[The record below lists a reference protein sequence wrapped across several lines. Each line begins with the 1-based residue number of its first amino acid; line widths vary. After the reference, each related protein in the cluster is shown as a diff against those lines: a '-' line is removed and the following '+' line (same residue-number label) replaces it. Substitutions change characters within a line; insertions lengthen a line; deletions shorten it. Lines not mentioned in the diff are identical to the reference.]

1 MNGKLIVIEG
11 LDGSGK
17 STQLGLLM
25 EKLKDKARFITFP
38 DYQSLSGKIIG
49 EYLKGVYSGLDE
61 LDGAYSA
68 SCFYAVDRYISYKT
82 DWSKDYRSGKN
93 IISARYS
100 GSNLIYQMAK
110 LEKEKWDDYYKW
122 LNDLE
127 HKKLRLPKADAVIFL
142 DMPLEISREF
152 LNKRYE
158 DEGKESGEGLDLH
171 ESSLSYL
178 EKCREAADYAAE
190 KEGWLRI
197 KCAKRKKPRK
207 IEDIN
212 TELLKI
218 TEDLINGKLHSRIQR
233 G

>member
-11 LDGSGK
+11 LDGAGK
-17 STQLGLLM
+17 TTQLGLLA
-25 EKLKDKARFITFP
+25 EKMGEGTRFITFP

-82 DWSKDYRSGKN
+82 DWHNDYKGGTN

-100 GSNLIYQMAK
+100 SSNLIYQMAK
-110 LEKEKWDDYYKW
+110 LEREKWDAYYKW

-127 HKKLRLPKADAVIFL
+127 HRKLFLPRADAVIFL
-142 DMPLEISREF
+142 DMPLEVSREF

-158 DEGKESGEGLDLH
+158 NEKGSLDLH
-171 ESSLSYL
+171 ESSLDYL
-178 EKCREAADYAAE
+178 ERCKEAADYAAA
-190 KEGWLRI
+190 KENWIKI
-197 KCAKRKKPRK
+197 KCTRRKKPRSINDIHTELHKK
-207 IEDIN
+207 IEDI
-212 TELLKI
+212 
-218 TEDLINGKLHSRIQR
+218 ING
-233 G
+233 

>member
-1 MNGKLIVIEG
+1 MKGKLIVIEG
-11 LDGSGK
+11 LDGAGK
-17 STQLGLLM
+17 TTQLNLLTGKM
-25 EKLKDKARFITFP
+25 KDRARFISFP

-82 DWSKDYRSGKN
+82 DWVKDYKGGKT

-110 LEKEKWDDYYKW
+110 LAREKWDDYYKW

-127 HKKLRLPKADAVIFL
+127 HGKLRLPKADAVIFL
-142 DMPLEISREF
+142 DMPLEISREL
-152 LNKRYE
+152 LNKRYA
-158 DEGKESGEGLDLH
+158 EGTDTKKSLDLH
-171 ESSLSYL
+171 ESNLEYL
-178 EKCREAADYAAE
+178 EKCKEAADYAAE
-190 KEGWLRI
+190 KESWLKI
-197 KCAKRKKPRK
+197 KCVKRKKPRK
-207 IEDIN
+207 IEEIHA
-212 TELLKI
+212 ELLKI
-218 TEDLINGKLHSRIQR
+218 TEGLINGRIQR

>member
-17 STQLGLLM
+17 TTQLELLT
-25 EKLKDKARFITFP
+25 EKLKDKAKFVSFP
-38 DYQSLSGKIIG
+38 DYNSLSGKIIG
-49 EYLKGVYSGLDE
+49 EYLKGVYANLDE

-82 DWSKDYRSGKN
+82 DWIKDYKDGTN

-110 LEKEKWDDYYKW
+110 LAREKWSDYHRW

-127 HKKLRLPKADAVIFL
+127 HGKLNLPKPDLVVYL
-142 DMPLEISREF
+142 DMPIDISREL
-152 LNKRYE
+152 LNKRYA
-158 DEGKESGEGLDLH
+158 DDDSGKSLDLH
-171 ESSLSYL
+171 EANLTYL
-178 EKCREAADYAAE
+178 EKCKKAADYAAD
-190 KEGWLRI
+190 KEGWVKI

-207 IEDIN
+207 TEDIN
-212 TELLKI
+212 TEILKI
-218 TEDLINGKLHSRIQR
+218 IEELINGRVQR
-233 G
+233 GRAKG